1 VLLVEGESA
10 EISYGNLKAATAIPD
25 TSIRLFGK
33 PEVNGTRR
41 MGVGLARASTTDE
54 AIQKALAVAAS
65 IQVKLES

>member
-1 VLLVEGESA
+1 
-10 EISYGNLKAATAIPD
+10 
-25 TSIRLFGK
+25 
-33 PEVNGTRR
+33 